1 MLVVNKTNL
10 VNNHASI
17 KRLTEL
23 LYKAYTMAAEISIS
37 RRLRS
42 TPFTQAVTNHGVKS
56 YTVYNN
62 MLLPTVF
69 RTLEEDYWHLCE
81 HVQVWDVSVERQV
94 EVNGPDA
101 FDLIQL
107 MTPRDLSKAQVGQC
121 FYVPLCDED
130 GMLIND
136 PIAIKHSDNLW
147 WLSIADSDVLLWAKG
162 LATGF
167 GLNVKVTEPDVWPL
181 AIQGPKAEELMA
193 RVFGESVRDI
203 RFFRSKMMNYNGKD
217 MLVARS
223 GWSKQG
229 GFEVYVNDV
238 VLGGQLWDELF
249 DKGEDLNV
257 GPGCPNNIE
266 RIESGLM
273 SFGNDMDFKDTP
285 FECDL
290 EKYVSVDADIKSLSI
305 EALRKHKS
313 TRELM
318 GLVIDQAAT
327 GMTVIQ
333 DDKPIGE
340 IRSQTWSPKYNKQLA
355 FAMLDYAGVKDQ
367 THVMVFTDD
376 GLVKARIAPVPFD
389 FDALGMTAHA
399 K

>member
-1 MLVVNKTNL
+1 
-10 VNNHASI
+10 
-17 KRLTEL
+17 
-23 LYKAYTMAAEISIS
+23 MAQEISIS

-42 TPFTQAVTNHGVKS
+42 TPFTQGVTDNGVKS

-94 EVNGPDA
+94 QIIGPDA
-101 FDLIQL
+101 FKLIQL
-107 MTPRDLSKAQVGQC
+107 MTPRDLSKAQIGQC
-121 FYVPLCDED
+121 FYVPLCDEE
-130 GMLIND
+130 GLLIND
-136 PIAIKHSDNLW
+136 PIAIKHSDDFW

-167 GLNVKVTEPDVWPL
+167 GLDVKVSEPDVWPL

-193 RVFGESVRDI
+193 RLFGDVVKDI
-203 RFFRSKMMNYNGKD
+203 RFFRSKMLNYSGTE

-229 GFEVYVNDV
+229 GFEIYVNDA
-238 VLGGQLWDELF
+238 VLGSQLWDELF
-249 DKGEDLNV
+249 EKGADLNV

-290 EKYVSVDADIKSLSI
+290 EKYVSVDADINSLSI
-305 EALRKHKS
+305 DALRKHQS
-313 TRELM
+313 TRELV
-318 GLVIDQAAT
+318 GLIFDKEAT
-327 GMTVIQ
+327 GLTVIQ
-333 DDKPIGE
+333 GDKAIGE
-340 IRSQTWSPKYNKQLA
+340 IRSQTWSPKYQAQLA
-355 FAMLDYAGVKDQ
+355 FAMLDIAGIEDQ
-367 THVMVFTDD
+367 THVMVFADE
-376 GLVKARIAPVPFD
+376 GLIKARIATIPFD
-389 FDALGMTAHA
+389 FDALEMQAHA
-399 K
+399 R

>member
-1 MLVVNKTNL
+1 M
-10 VNNHASI
+10 
-17 KRLTEL
+17 EL
-23 LYKAYTMAAEISIS
+23 STSLHKAYSMAQEISIS

-42 TPFTQAVTNHGVKS
+42 TPFTQAVINHGVKS

-69 RTLEEDYWHLCE
+69 RSLEADYWHLCE

-94 EVNGPDA
+94 EIEGPDA
-101 FDLIQL
+101 FELIQL
-107 MTPRDLSKAQVGQC
+107 MTPRDLSKAQIGQC
-121 FYVPLCDED
+121 FYLPLCDED
-130 GMLIND
+130 GLLIND

-167 GLNVKVTEPDVWPL
+167 GFDVKVSEPDVWPL

-193 RVFGESVRDI
+193 RVFGDSVKDI
-203 RFFRSKMMNYNGKD
+203 RFFRSEMMNFSGTD
-217 MLVARS
+217 MLVSRS

-229 GFEVYVNDV
+229 GFEVYVNDA
-238 VLGGQLWDELF
+238 VLGSQLWDELF
-249 DKGEDLNV
+249 EKGADLNV

-318 GLVIDQAAT
+318 GLVIEKEAT
-327 GMTVIQ
+327 GLTVIQ
-333 DDKPIGE
+333 NDQAIGE
-340 IRSQTWSPKYNKQLA
+340 IRSQTWSPKYQAQLA
-355 FAMLDYAGVKDQ
+355 FAMLDLAGIKGQ
-367 THVMVFTDD
+367 THVMVMTDD
-376 GLVKARIAPVPFD
+376 GLVKAKIGTVLFD
-389 FDALGMTAHA
+389 FDALGMVAHS
-399 K
+399 KQT

>member
-1 MLVVNKTNL
+1 
-10 VNNHASI
+10 
-17 KRLTEL
+17 
-23 LYKAYTMAAEISIS
+23 MAAEISIS

-42 TPFTQAVTNHGVKS
+42 TPFTQGVTNQGVKS

-69 RTLEEDYWHLCE
+69 RSLEEDYWHLCE
-81 HVQVWDVSVERQV
+81 HVQIWDVSVERQV
-94 EVNGPDA
+94 EIEGPDA
-101 FDLIQL
+101 FKLIQL
-107 MTPRDLSKAQVGQC
+107 MTPRDLSKAQFGQC
-121 FYVPLCDED
+121 FYVPLCDEN

-136 PIAIKHSDNLW
+136 PIAIKHTDNLW

-167 GLNVKVTEPDVWPL
+167 GLDVKVTEPDVWPL
-181 AIQGPKAEELMA
+181 AIQGPKAEELMT

-203 RFFRSKMMNYNGKD
+203 RFFRSEMMNYSGTD

-229 GFEVYVNDV
+229 GFEVYVNDAA
-238 VLGGQLWDELF
+238 LGSQLWDELF
-249 DKGEDLNV
+249 EKGADLNV

-305 EALRKHKS
+305 DALRKHKS

-318 GLVIDQAAT
+318 GLIIDNEAT

-333 DDKPIGE
+333 NNMPIGE
-340 IRSQTWSPKYNKQLA
+340 IRSQVWSPKYKKQLA
-355 FAMLDYAGVKDQ
+355 FAMLDRSGTKDQ
-367 THVMVFTDD
+367 THLSVMTDD
-376 GLVKARIAPVPFD
+376 GMAEARIASLPFD
-389 FDALGMTAHA
+389 FDALEMQAHP
-399 K
+399 KV